1 MAGLDEIKNMPEANR
16 LGKLALFSLLIW
28 LLGLVLMSRA
38 STVFCEN
45 KDRLKEADIVLNA
58 AAVIKSYPAQPAA
71 SAADPMSEISS
82 VIDSLNLKDR
92 IGQISSGAGGTVLQV
107 NGLYIE
113 ELEDLISA
121 LSRRGLSVKTAEIR
135 AMPYGKG
142 LRLINM
148 TAVLEGVKR

>member
-1 MAGLDEIKNMPEANR
+1 
-16 LGKLALFSLLIW
+16 
-28 LLGLVLMSRA
+28 
-38 STVFCEN
+38 
-45 KDRLKEADIVLNA
+45 
-58 AAVIKSYPAQPAA
+58 
-71 SAADPMSEISS
+71 MSEISS